1 MRNLYELF
9 SETEIE
15 CIWFWIGP
23 SIDTKQNFM
32 KNCEESGISVSNFY
46 PGNAVS
52 LHRDGEL
59 RHVSIMVVFQFL
71 DDTSTVIII
80 QGVKRSIFP
89 ILGKQIQHLQCICLT
104 DGHFAYGTNDK
115 YLSALLFV
123 LKEAVHDQY
132 DYISWWLYE
141 GAEEYMIW
149 GADNSRS
156 WCLREP
162 EALYD
167 YIMEECQ

>member
-1 MRNLYELF
+1 MLSKETFCTALRLIKEQEETNRQF
-9 SETEIE
+9 SDALALV
-15 CIWFWIGP
+15 C
-23 SIDTKQNFM
+23 
-32 KNCEESGISVSNFY
+32 
-46 PGNAVS
+46 
-52 LHRDGEL
+52 
-59 RHVSIMVVFQFL
+59 
-71 DDTSTVIII
+71 
-80 QGVKRSIFP
+80 
-89 ILGKQIQHLQCICLT
+89 
-104 DGHFAYGTNDK
+104 DGHYVYGTNDK

-149 GADNSRS
+149 EADNSRS

>member
-1 MRNLYELF
+1 M
-9 SETEIE
+9 IM
-15 CIWFWIGP
+15 P
-23 SIDTKQNFM
+23 M
-32 KNCEESGISVSNFY
+32 VISNVTPVPVY
-46 PGNAVS
+46 
-52 LHRDGEL
+52 
-59 RHVSIMVVFQFL
+59 
-71 DDTSTVIII
+71 
-80 QGVKRSIFP
+80 
-89 ILGKQIQHLQCICLT
+89 
-104 DGHFAYGTNDK
+104 
-115 YLSALLFV
+115 ALLLV

-149 GADNSRS
+149 EADNSRS